1 MTEFLT
7 VLQVISL
14 FHKLHLHTKVRQDS
28 YLGESFDPTQETSSK
43 TVLFNLILNLNQY
56 FLIFRFLFW

>member
-7 VLQVISL
+7 LLEVINL
-14 FHKLHLHTKVRQDS
+14 FYKLHLCTKVRQDS
-28 YLGESFDPTQETSSK
+28 YMGGSFDLTQETSSK